1 MTHTPR
7 SAPATTPVPPRM
19 DWDRAPWNRW
29 SFQHIRELLPTAEV
43 WRGPG
48 PARPLPRRLRDLDDL
63 PVAQVGG
70 GSGPLSRLLD
80 ETFTDGFLVLKDGV
94 VAVEQYFGAM
104 TPRSLHLSQSVAKT
118 VTGAAFAR
126 LAARGLMDPAAP
138 VTDYLPELAATGWR
152 GARLQHVLDMTS
164 GVRFDETYTDPT
176 SDMGQLDVASGWKPA
191 PPGVDPA
198 FRWPE
203 TVWALILGLTEQV
216 RPHGARFEYKSIETD
231 VLAFAME
238 RVTGLRLPQ
247 IVSQEVWQPMGAEE
261 SACFTV
267 DPAGYALA
275 DGGFNA
281 TLRDYARFGLQFLPG
296 GLVPPAFV
304 AATRQRNGAEFPLEA
319 RATLPQGGYRNQMW
333 QADAEGRVLL
343 ARGVFGQL
351 IYIDLAQNAV
361 AVKLSS
367 WPEFLSPMRD
377 QPTRAAIASVIA
389 AL

>member
-1 MTHTPR
+1 MTDTPR
-7 SAPATTPVPPRM
+7 SAPAAAPVPPRM

-48 PARPLPRRLRDLDDL
+48 PASPLPRRLQDLAAL

-70 GSGPLSRLLD
+70 GTGPLARLLA
-80 ETFTDGFLVLKDGV
+80 ETFTDGFLVMKDGV

-104 TPRSLHLSQSVAKT
+104 GPRSLHLSQSVAKT
-118 VTGAAFAR
+118 VTGATFAR
-126 LAARGLMDPAAP
+126 LAARGLMDPDAP
-138 VTDYLPELAATGWR
+138 ITRYLPELEATGWR
-152 GARLQHVLDMTS
+152 GATLQHVLDMTS
-164 GVRFDETYTDPT
+164 GVRFDETYTNPT
-176 SDMGQLDVASGWKPA
+176 SDMGQLDVASGWKPV
-191 PPGVDPA
+191 PPGTDPA
-198 FRWPE
+198 FRWPQ
-203 TVWALILGLTEQV
+203 TVWALILGLTEQA
-216 RPHGARFEYKSIETD
+216 RPHGVRFEYKSIETD

-238 RVTGLRLPQ
+238 RVTGKRLPQ
-247 IVSQEVWQPMGAEE
+247 IVSEEVWQPMGAEE

-281 TLRDYARFGLQFLPG
+281 TLRDYARFGRLFLQG
-296 GLVPPAFV
+296 GLIPPAFI
-304 AATRQRNGAEFPLEA
+304 AATRARNGAEFPLEA

-333 QADAEGRVLL
+333 QADAAGEVLL
-343 ARGVFGQL
+343 ARGVFGQM
-351 IYIDLAQNAV
+351 IYIDLARNAV

-377 QPTRAAIASVIA
+377 MPTRAAIAAVIA